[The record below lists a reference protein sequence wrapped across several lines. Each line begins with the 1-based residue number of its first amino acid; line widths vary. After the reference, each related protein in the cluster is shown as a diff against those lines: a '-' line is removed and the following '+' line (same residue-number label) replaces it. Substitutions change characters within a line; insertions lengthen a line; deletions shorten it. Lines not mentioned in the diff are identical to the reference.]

1 MLAVAL
7 ALGASLA
14 FGVADFLGGAAARR
28 LALLTVLLLSQL
40 AGLAGIVVVVALR
53 GDGPPD
59 ATSLA
64 WGVLAGLFGAAAITA
79 LYHGLAVGLMS
90 VVAPLAATAAVIPV
104 IAGVVIGE
112 TPSALQNGG
121 IALALVGVVLVSR
134 SSNGGVG
141 GRFAAGAGLGLL
153 SALLIGSLL
162 TAFDAASEQ
171 DPYWA
176 TLVLRTVTATIF
188 VAAALV
194 RRPPLRVGRP
204 ALAGLAVIG
213 LLDLAGTTLF
223 AVASTEGLVGIVSV
237 LSSLYPVVTVA
248 LARVFLGERLS
259 GAQAAGVFAAFGG
272 IALIALG

>member
-14 FGVADFLGGAAARR
+14 FGVADYLGGAAARR

-40 AGLAGIVVVVALR
+40 AGLAGIVVVVGLR
-53 GDGPPD
+53 GEGPPD
-59 ATSLA
+59 TASLA
-64 WGVLAGLFGAAAITA
+64 WGALAGLFGAAAITA

-112 TPSALQNGG
+112 TPSSVQNGG
-121 IALALVGVVLVSR
+121 IAVALLGVILVSR
-134 SSNGGVG
+134 SSSEGSA

-153 SALLIGSLL
+153 AALLIGALL
-162 TAFDAASEQ
+162 TAFETASDQ

-176 TLVLRTVTATIF
+176 TLALRTVTATIF
-188 VAAALV
+188 LAAALV
-194 RRPPLRVGRP
+194 RRPPLRVSRR
-204 ALAGLAVIG
+204 ALAGLVLIG

-259 GAQAAGVFAAFGG
+259 GVQASGVVAAFGG
-272 IALIALG
+272 IALIAIG

>member
-14 FGVADFLGGAAARR
+14 FGVADYLGGAAARR

-53 GDGPPD
+53 GEGPPD
-59 ATSLA
+59 TTSLA
-64 WGVLAGLFGAAAITA
+64 WGALAGLFGAAAITA

-112 TPSALQNGG
+112 TPTSVQNGG
-121 IALALVGVVLVSR
+121 IAVVLLGVILVSR
-134 SSNGGVG
+134 SSSEGTT

-153 SALLIGSLL
+153 AALLIGALL
-162 TAFDAASEQ
+162 TAFETASDQ

-176 TLVLRTVTATIF
+176 TLTLRTVTAMIF
-188 VAAALV
+188 LAAALV
-194 RRPPLRVGRP
+194 RRPPLHVGRR
-204 ALAGLAVIG
+204 ALAGLVLIG

-259 GAQAAGVFAAFGG
+259 GIQAAGVVAAFGG
-272 IALIALG
+272 IALIAVG